1 MQSLAAPTRLIK
13 GFEILESVKNDVS
26 IYAIHR
32 YNIENSG
39 VLKRF

>member
-1 MQSLAAPTRLIK
+1 MQSRAATTLSIK
-13 GFEILESVKNDVS
+13 GFEILESVKTDVS

-32 YNIENSG
+32 YNIENSA